1 MQDDVQKIELNRL
14 KFFPIMMFAIVM
26 GLSGLTITYQ
36 KAAEFMGFPHFIG
49 YVLMV
54 LVTIIFLLVSAIY
67 ILKFVRYPKAVA
79 KEFAH
84 PVRINFFSAVS
95 ISMLMLAI
103 IYKDVYPSISALFWY
118 PGTLLHLFMTLY
130 TITFWINHNQ
140 EVAHSNPAWFIP
152 IVGNI
157 LVPVAGVGFA
167 NEHILM
173 YFFSVGLFFWVILFA
188 VVLNRIIFHNQL
200 AQKFMPTLFIFLA
213 PPAVGFIAYY
223 KMYGELDTFAMF
235 LFNIAIFF
243 TLLLAF
249 MYRNFMKLKF
259 FISWWAF
266 VFPVAAMAISSML
279 MYHLTKDNTLYI
291 LSLIM
296 IAVTT
301 VMTAV
306 VLVKT
311 IQHMRKHEI
320 CIQE

>member
-1 MQDDVQKIELNRL
+1 MQDDIQTLELNRL
-14 KFFPIMMFAIVM
+14 KFFPIMMYAIVM
-26 GLSGLTITYQ
+26 GMSGLTITYQ
-36 KAAEFMGFPHFIG
+36 KAAEFIHFPHFLG
-49 YVLMV
+49 SFLMFVVTVLFFA
-54 LVTIIFLLVSAIY
+54 ISAVY
-67 ILKFVRYPKAVA
+67 ILKYIRYPKAVA

-103 IYKDVYPSISALFWY
+103 IYKEAFPTISAIFWY
-118 PGTLLHLFMTLY
+118 PGTILHLFMTLY
-130 TITFWINHNQ
+130 TIMFWINHNQ

-157 LVPVAGVGFA
+157 LVPVAGVGFV

-188 VVLNRIIFHNQL
+188 VVLNRIIFHKQL

-223 KMYGELDTFAMF
+223 KMVGELDTFAMF

-249 MYRNFMKLKF
+249 MYKNFMKLKF

-266 VFPVAAMAISSML
+266 VFPVAAMAIASML
-279 MYHLTKDNTLYI
+279 MYHLTKDGTLYV

-301 VMTAV
+301 AMTGI
-306 VLVKT
+306 VLMKT
-311 IQHMRKHEI
+311 LQHMKKHEI